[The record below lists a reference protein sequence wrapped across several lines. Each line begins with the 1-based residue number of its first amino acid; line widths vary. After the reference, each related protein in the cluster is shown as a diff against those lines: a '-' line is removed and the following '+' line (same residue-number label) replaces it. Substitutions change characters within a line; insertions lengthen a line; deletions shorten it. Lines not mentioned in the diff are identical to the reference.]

1 MKSLLLYILSWF
13 FCQLT
18 FGQIEIE
25 LIDSNKRNP
34 VSNAMIR
41 VQKTGSDEVITY
53 FSDDQGKIKLTSVMY
68 GMRYEISAVGFE
80 TITDTLTSRANI
92 RIVMRPVVDLDP
104 IVVTAQYQSSTVNN
118 SIQKVTV
125 ISRQIIDQSG
135 ANNLGDLLTYQTG
148 IRLGNDNILGTT
160 INLSGISGQNV
171 KILIDGVPVI
181 GRLDGNVDLSQL
193 NLNNVERIEIVEG
206 PLSVNYGTDAL
217 GGTINIITK
226 KDSENKIDWNIHP
239 YYESVGNYNISSSLA
254 FRIKN
259 QSFNLSIARNYFD
272 GWSMIDPFIEFPHQ
286 RLADTNRLRTWK
298 PKEQINGE
306 FRYKIGLKGWDFSPY
321 YRHFNEN
328 IENRGQPL
336 VPYLETAFDDYYL
349 TNRNDF
355 GINIA
360 KRFKKSG
367 LNIIAANN
375 NYLRIK
381 NSFLKDLTTLQKTF
395 IQTEGA
401 QDTSRYRLVN
411 FRATYQFEFAKK
423 IEMEL
428 GTDINAETAYG
439 VRILNLE
446 QAIGDYALFTTM
458 QLKITKRIIIKPAV
472 RIAYNTAY
480 DAPIIPSLNL
490 KWTNKKLNIRASFA
504 RGFRA
509 PSLKELYFD
518 FVDINHNIQ
527 GNINLRA
534 EYSWNYSA
542 FLTWL
547 KPVKSSLFK
556 FEYGVFYNDIKD
568 LITLGMIQNNSYSY
582 INIGDYSTFGNQ
594 AGISF
599 RKNPF
604 NVGLT
609 ANYVGR
615 YNPLSD
621 ELSTLKPYF
630 FSPEISLNVGYSFGK
645 NKYSLNLFYKYNGQI
660 QSFYL
665 TDDGIL
671 ETSEQKD
678 YSILDLSF
686 TSKWLNDNMTIV
698 LGAKNLLDV
707 SDVQIIGQTGGVH
720 SGTSNVNIARGISTF
735 ISIKYNLQYDDKKA
749 E

>member
-1 MKSLLLYILSWF
+1 MKIFCICLLCGFLNLIVYGQFEFEILNKKTNAP
-13 FCQLT
+13 L
-18 FGQIEIE
+18 ENA
-25 LIDSNKRNP
+25 LIKIKNNDNNQGL
-34 VSNAMIR
+34 VFY
-41 VQKTGSDEVITY
+41 SDK
-53 FSDDQGKIKLTSVMY
+53 SGKINFN
-68 GMRYEISAVGFE
+68 GEFQGAIYELSAIGFE
-80 TITDTLTSRANI
+80 TIIDTLNSNTFYKVFLQPTI
-92 RIVMRPVVDLDP
+92 DLDP

-118 SIQKVTV
+118 SIQKITV
-125 ISRQIIDQSG
+125 ISRQVIEQSG
-135 ANNLGDLLTYQTG
+135 SNNLGDLLTYQTG

-160 INLSGISGQNV
+160 VNLGGISGQNV

-226 KDSENKIDWNIHP
+226 TATAKTIEWNIHP
-239 YYESVGNYNISSSLA
+239 YYESVGNYNLSSSLA
-254 FRIKN
+254 CRIKN
-259 QSFNLSIARNYFD
+259 QSFSISLARNYFD
-272 GWSMIDPFIEFPHQ
+272 GWSMNDPFIEFPTE
-286 RLADTNRLRTWK
+286 RIADTNRFRTWK
-298 PKEQINGE
+298 PKEQINSE
-306 FRYKIGLKGWDFSPY
+306 FHYKIGVKGWDFSPY
-321 YRHFNEN
+321 YRHFNEE
-328 IENRGQPL
+328 IENRGHPL
-336 VPYLETAFDDYYL
+336 APYLETAFDDYYL

-381 NSFLKDLTTLQKTF
+381 NSFLKDLTTLQKTL

-401 QDTSRYRLVN
+401 QDTSHYQLVN
-411 FRATYQFEFAKK
+411 FRATYQFEIAKK

-428 GTDINAETAYG
+428 GSDVNYETAYG

-458 QLKITKRIIIKPAV
+458 QLKIAKKLIIKPAV
-472 RIAYNTAY
+472 RIAYNSVY
-480 DAPIIPSLNL
+480 NAPIIPSINL
-490 KWTNKKLNIRASFA
+490 KWSHKRLNLRASFA

-527 GNINLRA
+527 GNTNLMA

-542 FLTWL
+542 FLTWI

-556 FEYGVFYNDIKD
+556 FEYGIFYNDIND
-568 LITLGMIQNNSYSY
+568 LITLGILDNNSYTY

-599 RKNPF
+599 RN
-604 NVGLT
+604 NHLNAGLT
-609 ANYVGR
+609 TNYIGR
-615 YNPLSD
+615 YNPLSSD
-621 ELSTLKPYF
+621 VSSLKPYF

-645 NKYSLNLFYKYNGQI
+645 NKYNINLFYKYNGEI

-665 TDDGIL
+665 TDEGII
-671 ETSEQKD
+671 ETRTQKD

-686 TSKWLNDNMTIV
+686 TSKWLNDKITVV
-698 LGAKNLLDV
+698 LGVKNLLNV
-707 SDVQIIGQTGGVH
+707 SDVQIIGQNGGVH
-720 SGTSNVNIARGISTF
+720 SSTGNMNIARGISTF
-735 ISIKYNLQYDDKKA
+735 VSVKYNLQYDYKKK